1 MAQLTISASARAV
14 GKDRSTLKRYIS
26 AGRLSVSKSV
36 TGQPQIDVAELMRVF
51 GELKS
56 DGGVK
61 IPETHSPDQA
71 LHGAMEVLNRQLQS
85 AQERESWLKSQLET
99 ALERIRALEGLILP
113 LEKIQETR
121 KNGKHKGSLLLTFF
135 WILFFTSAAVAVV
148 GLGVSAWAWFFNR
161 PTPL

>member
-1 MAQLTISASARAV
+1 MAQLTISAAARAV

-26 AGRLSVSKSV
+26 AGRLSVSQNAV
-36 TGQPQIDVAELMRVF
+36 GQPQVDVAELMRVF

-56 DGGVK
+56 DGGLK
-61 IPETHSPDQA
+61 IPETNSPEQP
-71 LHGAMEVLNRQLQS
+71 LRGVLEVLNRELQS
-85 AQERESWLKSQLET
+85 AQERESWLKSQLEA
-99 ALERIRALEGLILP
+99 ALERIRALEGLLLP
-113 LEKIQETR
+113 LDKIQETR

-135 WILFFTSAAVAVV
+135 WILFFASAAVAAV